1 VTKATKRTPYAE
13 RLAAFAERGPF
24 VGLPG
29 DYRADWPCDCCGSKA
44 LKHCGPVRDASGKM
58 WFIGSDCY
66 RNLYEMG
73 IVTNKLTV
81 LDVSREQLT
90 ALRDEGA
97 LAYVR
102 RRMKETENA
111 KGH

>member
-29 DYRADWPCDCCGSKA
+29 DFAALWPCDTCGSKA
-44 LKHCGPVRDASGKM
+44 LKHCGAVRDASGKM
-58 WFIGSDCY
+58 WFIGADCY

-81 LDVSREQLT
+81 LDVSREELA
-90 ALRDEGA
+90 ALRAEGRK
-97 LAYVR
+97 AYEER
-102 RRMKETENA
+102 KSKEAEDA
-111 KGH
+111 R